1 MDREQMIKIGAE
13 GIRARLSPM
22 FNQMDKDTENAAA
35 DSVLAALEAAGVVMV
50 DRNLVADLIVSIE
63 DQEVK
68 KSFEAAW
75 TAMLAAR
82 PK

>member
-1 MDREQMIKIGAE
+1 MDRRRVMLDAI
-13 GIRARLSPM
+13 
-22 FNQMDKDTENAAA
+22 NAANECQQKA
-35 DSVLAALEAAGVVMV
+35 FPRPDPVDAALAALEAAGVVMV